1 MRMEEVEQEYT
12 HSSVAQLVTQ
22 GPQIK
27 DKFGRAFNYLRIAV
41 NEKCNLRCIYCMP
54 EKGIFFEPQNKLLT
68 RKEIIRIVKVVA
80 KLGVNKIRFTGG
92 EPLLRKDLVE
102 LVSGAAETP
111 GIDSLNLTTN
121 GVLLANA
128 IESLKDA
135 GLTGV
140 NVSIDTLEKEKY
152 AEITRRDY
160 IDQACK
166 GLEAAKRVGIPSIKV
181 NVVAL
186 RGFNDHELSNFVHLT
201 KDYPLTVRFI
211 ELMPFDAQ
219 QIWKTGKFFRAE
231 NIKAELIKLFPEI
244 KTTSGSATEFTIFNV
259 PGYKG
264 KVAVIPSYT
273 RDLCG
278 ACNRIRLTATGQIRN
293 CLYAKNLFSVRDS
306 IRSGGSDKDIAD
318 LFLQA
323 MWQKPIDGWIA
334 QEAANNHPESMT
346 QIGG

>member
-1 MRMEEVEQEYT
+1 MEKVEQKYT
-12 HSSVAQLVTQ
+12 NRSVTQLVTQ
-22 GPQIK
+22 DPGITDQH
-27 DKFGRAFNYLRIAV
+27 GRSFNYLRIAV

-54 EKGIFFEPQNKLLT
+54 EKGISFEPQDKLLT
-68 RKEIIRIVKVVA
+68 RKEVIRVIQVVA

-92 EPLLRKDLVE
+92 EPLIRKDLVE

-111 GIDSLNLTTN
+111 GIDSINLTTN
-121 GVLLANA
+121 GILLANSA
-128 IESLKDA
+128 KSLKDG

-152 AEITRRDY
+152 TEITRRDY

-166 GLEAAKRVGIPSIKV
+166 GLEAAKRVGISSIKV

-186 RGFNDHELSNFVHLT
+186 RGFNDHELSNFVHMT

-219 QIWKTGKFFRAE
+219 QIWKTGRFFRAE
-231 NIKAELIKLFPEI
+231 NINAELIKLFPEI
-244 KTTSGSATEFTIFNV
+244 KTASGSATEFTTFNV

-264 KVAVIPSYT
+264 KVAVIPSYS

-293 CLYAKNLFSVRDS
+293 CLYAKNNSSVRDT
-306 IRSGGSDKDIAD
+306 IRSGGSNKDIAG

-334 QEAANNHPESMT
+334 QKAANNHPESMT
-346 QIGG
+346 KIGG

>member
-12 HSSVAQLVTQ
+12 LSSVAQLVTQ
-22 GPQIK
+22 VPQIK
-27 DKFGRAFNYLRIAV
+27 DKFGRTFNYLRIAV
-41 NEKCNLRCIYCMP
+41 NEKCNLRCIYCMT
-54 EKGIFFEPQNKLLT
+54 EKGISFEPQKKLLT
-68 RKEIIRIVKVVA
+68 HKEIIRIVQVAA

-102 LVSGAAETP
+102 LVNGAAEIP

-128 IESLKDA
+128 VEALKDA
-135 GLTGV
+135 GLTGL

-152 AEITRRDY
+152 KDITRRDY
-160 IDQACK
+160 VDQACK

-201 KDYPLTVRFI
+201 KDYPITVRFI

-231 NIKAELIKLFPEI
+231 NIKAELINLFPEI
-244 KTTSGSATEFTIFNV
+244 KTTSGSATEFITFNV
-259 PGYKG
+259 PGYEG
-264 KVAVIPSYT
+264 KVAVIPSYS

-293 CLYAKNLFSVRDS
+293 CLYAKNNFSVRDT
-306 IRSGGSDKDIAD
+306 IRKGGSDKDIAD

-323 MWQKPIDGWIA
+323 MWQKSLDGWAA
-334 QEAANNHPESMT
+334 QETANNPTQSMT
-346 QIGG
+346 KIGG

>member
-1 MRMEEVEQEYT
+1 MRMEEVEQKYT
-12 HSSVAQLVTQ
+12 HSSVAQRVIQ
-22 GPQIK
+22 VPQLK
-27 DKFGRAFNYLRIAV
+27 DQFGRTFNYLRIAV

-54 EKGIFFEPQNKLLT
+54 EKGISFEPQNKLLT
-68 RKEIIRIVKVVA
+68 RNEIIRIVQVA
-80 KLGVNKIRFTGG
+80 AELGVNKIRFTGG

-102 LVSGAAETP
+102 LVSGAAEIS

-128 IESLKDA
+128 VEALKDA
-135 GLTGV
+135 GLTGL

-152 AEITRRDY
+152 ATITRRDY
-160 IDQACK
+160 VDQACK

-231 NIKAELIKLFPEI
+231 NIKAELINLFPEI
-244 KTTSGSATEFTIFNV
+244 KTTSGSATEFITFNV
-259 PGYKG
+259 PGYEG
-264 KVAVIPSYT
+264 KVAVIPSYS

-293 CLYAKNLFSVRDS
+293 CLYAKNNFSVRDA
-306 IRSGGSDKDIAD
+306 IRTGGSDKDIAD

-323 MWQKPIDGWIA
+323 MWQKPRDGWAA
-334 QEAANNHPESMT
+334 QETANNQTQSMT
-346 QIGG
+346 KIGG

>member
-1 MRMEEVEQEYT
+1 MEEVEQKYT
-12 HSSVAQLVTQ
+12 HSSVAQRVIKVTQ
-22 GPQIK
+22 LK
-27 DKFGRAFNYLRIAV
+27 DKFGRTFNYLRIAV

-54 EKGIFFEPQNKLLT
+54 EKGISFEPQNKLLT
-68 RKEIIRIVKVVA
+68 RNEIIRIVQVA
-80 KLGVNKIRFTGG
+80 AELGVNKIRFTGG

-102 LVSGAAETP
+102 LVSGSAEIS

-128 IESLKDA
+128 VEALKDA
-135 GLTGV
+135 GLTGL

-152 AEITRRDY
+152 ATITRRDY
-160 IDQACK
+160 VDQACK

-244 KTTSGSATEFTIFNV
+244 KKSSGSATEFITFNV
-259 PGYKG
+259 PGYEG
-264 KVAVIPSYT
+264 KVAVIPSYS

-293 CLYAKNLFSVRDS
+293 CLYAKNNFSVRDA
-306 IRSGGSDKDIAD
+306 IRTGGSDKDIAD

-323 MWQKPIDGWIA
+323 MWQKPRDGWAA
-334 QEAANNHPESMT
+334 QETANNPTQSMT
-346 QIGG
+346 KIGG

>member
-1 MRMEEVEQEYT
+1 MRMEEVEQKYT
-12 HSSVAQLVTQ
+12 HSSVAQRVIKV
-22 GPQIK
+22 PQLK
-27 DKFGRAFNYLRIAV
+27 DKFGRTFNYLRIAV

-54 EKGIFFEPQNKLLT
+54 EKGISFEPQNKLLT
-68 RKEIIRIVKVVA
+68 RNEIIRIVQVA
-80 KLGVNKIRFTGG
+80 AELGVNKIRFTGG

-102 LVSGAAETP
+102 LVSGGAEIS

-128 IESLKDA
+128 VEALKDA
-135 GLTGV
+135 GLTGL

-152 AEITRRDY
+152 ATITRRDY
-160 IDQACK
+160 VDQACK

-231 NIKAELIKLFPEI
+231 NIKAELINLFPEI
-244 KTTSGSATEFTIFNV
+244 KKTSGSATEFITFNV
-259 PGYKG
+259 PGYEG
-264 KVAVIPSYT
+264 KVAVIPSYS

-293 CLYAKNLFSVRDS
+293 CLYAKNNFSVRDT
-306 IRSGGSDKDIAD
+306 IRTGGSDKDIAD

-323 MWQKPIDGWIA
+323 MWQKPRDGWAA
-334 QEAANNHPESMT
+334 QETANNQTQSMT
-346 QIGG
+346 KIGG

>member
-1 MRMEEVEQEYT
+1 MEKVEQKYT
-12 HSSVAQLVTQ
+12 NRSVTHTVTQ
-22 GPQIK
+22 DPGITDQH
-27 DKFGRAFNYLRIAV
+27 GRSFNYLRIAV

-54 EKGIFFEPQNKLLT
+54 EKGISFEPHDKLLT
-68 RKEIIRIVKVVA
+68 SKEVIRVIQVVA

-102 LVSGAAETP
+102 LVSGSAETP
-111 GIDSLNLTTN
+111 GIDSINLTTN

-128 IESLKDA
+128 VEALKDA
-135 GLTGV
+135 GLSGV
-140 NVSIDTLEKEKY
+140 NVSIDTLEKGKY
-152 AEITRRDY
+152 KEITRRDY

-186 RGFNDHELSNFVHLT
+186 RGFNDHELSSFVDMT
-201 KDYPLTVRFI
+201 KDYPLTIRFI

-244 KTTSGSATEFTIFNV
+244 KTALGSATEFSTFNV

-264 KVAVIPSYT
+264 KVAVIPSYS

-293 CLYAKNLFSVRDS
+293 CLYAKNNFSVRDI
-306 IRSGGSDKDIAD
+306 IRSGGSDKDIAG

-323 MWQKPIDGWIA
+323 MWQKPIDGWVA
-334 QEAANNHPESMT
+334 QETANNPMQSMT
-346 QIGG
+346 KIGG

>member
-1 MRMEEVEQEYT
+1 MEEVEQKYT
-12 HSSVAQLVTQ
+12 HSSVAQRVIKV
-22 GPQIK
+22 PQLK
-27 DKFGRAFNYLRIAV
+27 DKFGRTFNYLRIAV

-54 EKGIFFEPQNKLLT
+54 EKGISFEPQNKLLT
-68 RKEIIRIVKVVA
+68 RNEIIRIVQVA
-80 KLGVNKIRFTGG
+80 AELGVNKIRFTGG

-102 LVSGAAETP
+102 LVSGAAEIS

-128 IESLKDA
+128 VETLKDA
-135 GLTGV
+135 GLTGL

-152 AEITRRDY
+152 TTITRRDY

-231 NIKAELIKLFPEI
+231 NIKAELINLFPEI
-244 KTTSGSATEFTIFNV
+244 KTTSGSATEFITFNV
-259 PGYKG
+259 PGYEG
-264 KVAVIPSYT
+264 KVAVIPSYS

-293 CLYAKNLFSVRDS
+293 CLYAKNNFSVRDA
-306 IRSGGSDKDIAD
+306 IRTGGSDKDIAD

-323 MWQKPIDGWIA
+323 MWQKPRDGWAA
-334 QEAANNHPESMT
+334 QETANNQTQSMT
-346 QIGG
+346 KIGG

>member
-1 MRMEEVEQEYT
+1 MEKVEQKYT
-12 HSSVAQLVTQ
+12 NRSVTHPVTQ
-22 GPQIK
+22 DPGITDQH
-27 DKFGRAFNYLRIAV
+27 GRSFNYLRIAV

-54 EKGIFFEPQNKLLT
+54 EKGISFEPQDKLLT
-68 RKEIIRIVKVVA
+68 RKEVIRVIQVVA

-111 GIDSLNLTTN
+111 GIDSINLTTN
-121 GVLLANA
+121 GILLANSA
-128 IESLKDA
+128 KSLKDG

-152 AEITRRDY
+152 TEITRRDY
-160 IDQACK
+160 IDKACI
-166 GLEAAKRVGIPSIKV
+166 GLEAAKGVGIPSIKV

-186 RGFNDHELSNFVHLT
+186 RGFNDHELSSFVQLT

-244 KTTSGSATEFTIFNV
+244 KTASGSATEFTTFNV

-264 KVAVIPSYT
+264 KVAVIPSYS

-293 CLYAKNLFSVRDS
+293 CLYAKNNSSVRDT
-306 IRSGGSDKDIAD
+306 IRSGGSNKDIAG

-323 MWQKPIDGWIA
+323 MWQKPIDGWVA
-334 QEAANNHPESMT
+334 QETANNPTQSMT
-346 QIGG
+346 KIGG

>member
-1 MRMEEVEQEYT
+1 MEKVEQKYT
-12 HSSVAQLVTQ
+12 NRSVTQLVTQ
-22 GPQIK
+22 DPGITDQH
-27 DKFGRAFNYLRIAV
+27 GRSFNYLRIAV

-54 EKGIFFEPQNKLLT
+54 EKGISFEPQDKLLT
-68 RKEIIRIVKVVA
+68 RKEVIRVIQVVA

-111 GIDSLNLTTN
+111 GIDSINLTTN
-121 GVLLANA
+121 GILLANSA
-128 IESLKDA
+128 KSLKDG

-152 AEITRRDY
+152 TEITRRDY

-186 RGFNDHELSNFVHLT
+186 RGFNDHELSNFVHMT

-244 KTTSGSATEFTIFNV
+244 KTASGSATEFTTFNV

-264 KVAVIPSYT
+264 KVAVIPSYS

-293 CLYAKNLFSVRDS
+293 CLYAKNNFSVRDT
-306 IRSGGSDKDIAD
+306 IRSGGSDKDIAG

-346 QIGG
+346 KIGG

>member
-1 MRMEEVEQEYT
+1 MEKVEQKYT
-12 HSSVAQLVTQ
+12 NRSVTHPVTQ
-22 GPQIK
+22 DPGITDQHN
-27 DKFGRAFNYLRIAV
+27 RSFNYLRIAV
-41 NEKCNLRCIYCMP
+41 NEKCTLRCIYCMP
-54 EKGIFFEPQNKLLT
+54 EKGISFEPHDKLLT
-68 RKEIIRIVKVVA
+68 SKEVIRVIQVVA

-102 LVSGAAETP
+102 LVSGSAETP
-111 GIDSLNLTTN
+111 GIDSINLTTN

-128 IESLKDA
+128 VEALKDA
-135 GLTGV
+135 GLSGV
-140 NVSIDTLEKEKY
+140 NVSIDTLEKGKY
-152 AEITRRDY
+152 KEITRRDY

-186 RGFNDHELSNFVHLT
+186 RGFNDHELSSFVDMT
-201 KDYPLTVRFI
+201 KDYPLTIRFI

-244 KTTSGSATEFTIFNV
+244 KTALGSATEFSTFNV

-264 KVAVIPSYT
+264 KVAVIPSYS

-293 CLYAKNLFSVRDS
+293 CLYAKNNFSVRDI
-306 IRSGGSDKDIAD
+306 IRSGGSDKDIAG

-323 MWQKPIDGWIA
+323 MWQKPIDGWVA
-334 QEAANNHPESMT
+334 QETANNPMQSMT
-346 QIGG
+346 KIGG

>member
-1 MRMEEVEQEYT
+1 MRMEEVEQENT

-22 GPQIK
+22 VPQIK
-27 DKFGRAFNYLRIAV
+27 DKFGRTFNYLRIAV

-54 EKGIFFEPQNKLLT
+54 EKGIPFEPQNKLLT
-68 RKEIIRIVKVVA
+68 RKEIIRIVQVAA

-92 EPLLRKDLVE
+92 EPLIRKDLVE

-111 GIDSLNLTTN
+111 GIDSINLTTN
-121 GVLLANA
+121 GILLANSA
-128 IESLKDA
+128 KSLKDG

-152 AEITRRDY
+152 TEITRRDY
-160 IDQACK
+160 IDKACI
-166 GLEAAKRVGIPSIKV
+166 GLEAAKGVGIPSIKV

-186 RGFNDHELSNFVHLT
+186 RGFNDHELSSFVQLT

-244 KTTSGSATEFTIFNV
+244 KTASGSATEFTTFNV

-264 KVAVIPSYT
+264 KVAVIPSYS

-293 CLYAKNLFSVRDS
+293 CLYAKNNSSVRDT
-306 IRSGGSDKDIAD
+306 IRSGGSNKDIAG

-334 QEAANNHPESMT
+334 QKAANNHPESMT
-346 QIGG
+346 KIGG

>member
-1 MRMEEVEQEYT
+1 MRMEKVEQKYT
-12 HSSVAQLVTQ
+12 NRSVTQLVTQ
-22 GPQIK
+22 DPGITDQH
-27 DKFGRAFNYLRIAV
+27 GRSFNYLRIAV

-54 EKGIFFEPQNKLLT
+54 EKGISFEPQDKLLT
-68 RKEIIRIVKVVA
+68 RKEVIRVIQVVA

-111 GIDSLNLTTN
+111 GIDSINLTTN
-121 GVLLANA
+121 GILLANSA
-128 IESLKDA
+128 KSLKDG

-152 AEITRRDY
+152 TEITRRDY
-160 IDQACK
+160 IDKAFI
-166 GLEAAKRVGIPSIKV
+166 GLEAAKGVGIPSIKV

-186 RGFNDHELSNFVHLT
+186 RGFNDHELSSFVQLT

-244 KTTSGSATEFTIFNV
+244 KTASGSATEFTTFNV

-264 KVAVIPSYT
+264 KVAVIPSYS

-293 CLYAKNLFSVRDS
+293 CLYAKNNFSVRDT
-306 IRSGGSDKDIAD
+306 IRSGGSDKDIAG

-346 QIGG
+346 KIGG

>member
-54 EKGIFFEPQNKLLT
+54 EKGIFFEPKNKLLT

-111 GIDSLNLTTN
+111 GIDSINLTTN
-121 GVLLANA
+121 GILLANSA
-128 IESLKDA
+128 KSLKDG

-152 AEITRRDY
+152 TEITRRDY
-160 IDQACK
+160 IDKACI
-166 GLEAAKRVGIPSIKV
+166 GLEAAKGVGIPSIKV

-186 RGFNDHELSNFVHLT
+186 RGFNDHELSSFVQLT

-244 KTTSGSATEFTIFNV
+244 KTASGSATEFTTFNV

-264 KVAVIPSYT
+264 KVAVIPSYS

-293 CLYAKNLFSVRDS
+293 CLYAKNNFSVRDT
-306 IRSGGSDKDIAD
+306 IRSGGSDKDIAG

-323 MWQKPIDGWIA
+323 MWQKPIDGWVA
-334 QEAANNHPESMT
+334 QETANNPTQSMT
-346 QIGG
+346 KIGG

>member
-1 MRMEEVEQEYT
+1 MEKVEQKYT
-12 HSSVAQLVTQ
+12 NRSVTHPVTQ
-22 GPQIK
+22 DPGITDQH
-27 DKFGRAFNYLRIAV
+27 GRSFNYLRIAV

-54 EKGIFFEPQNKLLT
+54 EKGISFEPQDKLLT
-68 RKEIIRIVKVVA
+68 RKEVIRVIQVVA

-121 GVLLANA
+121 GILLANVV
-128 IESLKDA
+128 ETLKDA

-152 AEITRRDY
+152 TEITRRDY

-186 RGFNDHELSNFVHLT
+186 RGFNDHELSNFVRLT
-201 KDYPLTVRFI
+201 KDYPLTIRFI

-231 NIKAELIKLFPEI
+231 NIKDELIKL
-244 KTTSGSATEFTIFNV
+244 
-259 PGYKG
+259 
-264 KVAVIPSYT
+264 
-273 RDLCG
+273 
-278 ACNRIRLTATGQIRN
+278 
-293 CLYAKNLFSVRDS
+293 
-306 IRSGGSDKDIAD
+306 
-318 LFLQA
+318 
-323 MWQKPIDGWIA
+323 
-334 QEAANNHPESMT
+334 
-346 QIGG
+346 

>member
-1 MRMEEVEQEYT
+1 MRMEEVEQKYT
-12 HSSVAQLVTQ
+12 HSSVAQRVIQ
-22 GPQIK
+22 VPQLK
-27 DKFGRAFNYLRIAV
+27 DQFGRTFNYLRIAV

-54 EKGIFFEPQNKLLT
+54 EKGISFEPQNKLLT
-68 RKEIIRIVKVVA
+68 RNEIIRIVQVA
-80 KLGVNKIRFTGG
+80 AELGVNKIRFTGG

-102 LVSGAAETP
+102 LVSGAAEIS

-128 IESLKDA
+128 VEALKDA
-135 GLTGV
+135 GLTGL

-152 AEITRRDY
+152 ATITRRDY
-160 IDQACK
+160 VDQACK

-231 NIKAELIKLFPEI
+231 NIKAELINLFPEI
-244 KTTSGSATEFTIFNV
+244 KTTSGSATEFITFNV
-259 PGYKG
+259 PGYEG
-264 KVAVIPSYT
+264 KVAVIPSYS

-293 CLYAKNLFSVRDS
+293 CLYAKNNFSVRDT
-306 IRSGGSDKDIAD
+306 IRTGGSDKDIAD

-323 MWQKPIDGWIA
+323 MWQKPRDGWAA
-334 QEAANNHPESMT
+334 QETANNQTQSMT
-346 QIGG
+346 KIGG

>member
-1 MRMEEVEQEYT
+1 MRMEEVEQKYT
-12 HSSVAQLVTQ
+12 HSSVAQRVIQ
-22 GPQIK
+22 VPQLK
-27 DKFGRAFNYLRIAV
+27 DQFGRTFNYLRIAV

-54 EKGIFFEPQNKLLT
+54 EKGISFEPQNKLLT
-68 RKEIIRIVKVVA
+68 RNEIIRIVQVA
-80 KLGVNKIRFTGG
+80 AELGVNKIRFTGG

-102 LVSGAAETP
+102 LVSGAAEIS

-128 IESLKDA
+128 VETLKDA
-135 GLTGV
+135 GLTGL

-152 AEITRRDY
+152 TTITRRDY

-244 KTTSGSATEFTIFNV
+244 KKSSGSATEFITFNV
-259 PGYKG
+259 PGYEG
-264 KVAVIPSYT
+264 KVAVIPSYS

-293 CLYAKNLFSVRDS
+293 CLYAKNNFSVRDA
-306 IRSGGSDKDIAD
+306 IRTGGSDKDIAD

-323 MWQKPIDGWIA
+323 MWQKPRDGWAA
-334 QEAANNHPESMT
+334 QETANNQTQSMT
-346 QIGG
+346 KIGG

>member
-1 MRMEEVEQEYT
+1 MRMEEVEQENT

-22 GPQIK
+22 VPQIK
-27 DKFGRAFNYLRIAV
+27 DKFGRTFNYLRIAV

-54 EKGIFFEPQNKLLT
+54 EKGIPFEPQNKLLT
-68 RKEIIRIVKVVA
+68 RKEIIRIVQVAA

-92 EPLLRKDLVE
+92 EPLIRKDLVE

-111 GIDSLNLTTN
+111 GIDSINLTTN
-121 GVLLANA
+121 GILLANSA
-128 IESLKDA
+128 KSLKDG

-152 AEITRRDY
+152 TEITRRDY
-160 IDQACK
+160 IDKAFI
-166 GLEAAKRVGIPSIKV
+166 GLEAAKGVGIPSIKV

-186 RGFNDHELSNFVHLT
+186 RGFNDHELSSFVQLT

-231 NIKAELIKLFPEI
+231 NIKAELIKLFLEI
-244 KTTSGSATEFTIFNV
+244 KTASGSATEFTTFNV

-264 KVAVIPSYT
+264 KVAVIPSYS

-293 CLYAKNLFSVRDS
+293 CLYAKNNSSVRDT
-306 IRSGGSDKDIAD
+306 IRSGGSNKDIAG

-334 QEAANNHPESMT
+334 QKAANNHPESMT
-346 QIGG
+346 KIGG

>member
-1 MRMEEVEQEYT
+1 MEKLEHKYTNRSVT
-12 HSSVAQLVTQ
+12 HSVTQ
-22 GPQIK
+22 DSRITDQY
-27 DKFGRAFNYLRIAV
+27 DRTFNYLRIAV

-54 EKGIFFEPQNKLLT
+54 EKGIPFEPLEKLLT
-68 RKEIIRIVKVVA
+68 REEIIRIVQVVA

-102 LVSGAAETP
+102 LVKGSAETY

-121 GVLLANA
+121 GVLLANKA
-128 IESLKDA
+128 SSLKEA
-135 GLTGV
+135 GLSGV

-152 AEITRRDY
+152 SQITRRDY
-160 IDQACK
+160 VAQAFE
-166 GLEAAKRVGIPSIKV
+166 GLEAAKSVGIPSIKV

-186 RGFNDHELSNFVHLT
+186 RGFNDHELTNFVDLT

-231 NIKAELIKLFPEI
+231 NIKDELKTLFPEI
-244 KTTSGSATEFTIFNV
+244 KVSKGSATEFTIYNV

-264 KVAVIPSYT
+264 KVAIIPSYS

-278 ACNRIRLTATGQIRN
+278 ACNRIRLTATGKIRN
-293 CLYAKNLFSVRDS
+293 CLYAKNHFSVRDT

-323 MWQKPIDGWIA
+323 MWQKPIDGWVA
-334 QEAANNHPESMT
+334 QETANDPTQSMT
-346 QIGG
+346 KIGG

>member
-1 MRMEEVEQEYT
+1 MEKVEQKYT
-12 HSSVAQLVTQ
+12 NRSVTQLVTQ
-22 GPQIK
+22 DPGITDQH
-27 DKFGRAFNYLRIAV
+27 GRSFNYLRIAV

-54 EKGIFFEPQNKLLT
+54 EKGISFEPQDKLLT
-68 RKEIIRIVKVVA
+68 RKEVIRVIQVVA

-111 GIDSLNLTTN
+111 GIDSINLTTN
-121 GVLLANA
+121 GILLANSA
-128 IESLKDA
+128 KSLKDG

-152 AEITRRDY
+152 TEITRRDY

-186 RGFNDHELSNFVHLT
+186 RGFNDHELSNFVHMT

-244 KTTSGSATEFTIFNV
+244 KTASGSATEFTTFNV

-264 KVAVIPSYT
+264 KVAVIPSYS

-293 CLYAKNLFSVRDS
+293 CLYAKNNSSVRDT
-306 IRSGGSDKDIAD
+306 IRSGGSNKDIAG

-334 QEAANNHPESMT
+334 QKAANNHPESMT
-346 QIGG
+346 KIGG

>member
-22 GPQIK
+22 DPQIK

-54 EKGIFFEPQNKLLT
+54 EKGIFFEPQNNLLT

-102 LVSGAAETP
+102 LVSGAAEIP

-128 IESLKDA
+128 VEALKDA

-152 AEITRRDY
+152 TEITRRDY

-166 GLEAAKRVGIPSIKV
+166 GLEAAKKVGIPSIKV

-186 RGFNDHELSNFVHLT
+186 RGFNDHELSNFVQLT

-244 KTTSGSATEFTIFNV
+244 KTTSGSATEFTTFNV

-264 KVAVIPSYT
+264 KVAVIPSYS

-278 ACNRIRLTATGQIRN
+278 ACNRIRLTAIGQIRN
-293 CLYAKNLFSVRDS
+293 CLYAKNNFSVRDT
-306 IRSGGSDKDIAD
+306 IRSGGSDKDIAG

-323 MWQKPIDGWIA
+323 MWQKPIDGWAA
-334 QEAANNHPESMT
+334 QETANNPTQSMT
-346 QIGG
+346 KIGG

>member
-1 MRMEEVEQEYT
+1 
-12 HSSVAQLVTQ
+12 
-22 GPQIK
+22 
-27 DKFGRAFNYLRIAV
+27 
-41 NEKCNLRCIYCMP
+41 MP
-54 EKGIFFEPQNKLLT
+54 EKGISFEPQNKLLT
-68 RKEIIRIVKVVA
+68 HKEIIRIVQVAA

-102 LVSGAAETP
+102 LVNGAAEIP

-128 IESLKDA
+128 VEALKDA
-135 GLTGV
+135 GLTGL

-152 AEITRRDY
+152 KDITRRDY
-160 IDQACK
+160 VDQACK

-201 KDYPLTVRFI
+201 KNYPITVRFI

-231 NIKAELIKLFPEI
+231 NIKAELINLFPDI
-244 KTTSGSATEFTIFNV
+244 KTTSGSATEFITFNV
-259 PGYKG
+259 PGYEG
-264 KVAVIPSYT
+264 KVAVIPSYS

-293 CLYAKNLFSVRDS
+293 CLYAKNNFSVRDT
-306 IRSGGSDKDIAD
+306 IRKGGSDKDIAD

-323 MWQKPIDGWIA
+323 MWQKSLDGWAA
-334 QEAANNHPESMT
+334 QETANNPTQSMT
-346 QIGG
+346 KIGG